1 VFPKLGL
8 GKLFIQDY
16 LGVFS
21 LALFCTSERGC
32 ALNLRE
38 AFVLRDI
45 SAADRFPTL
54 AEFLP

>member
-8 GKLFIQDY
+8 GKLLIQDY

-21 LALFCTSERGC
+21 PALFCTSERGC
-32 ALNLRE
+32 ALNLIE